1 MRIQLLIIKQYFCE
15 MYGGVFFVRQ
25 ETSVTSRGLLEVVL
39 PSMLTIKPGKQ
50 LIQINFFWK
59 IKVRKIM
66 LKLKKKMK
74 EPKFQ
79 KLWNLV
85 IVKEKLR

>member
-1 MRIQLLIIKQYFCE
+1 
-15 MYGGVFFVRQ
+15 MYGGFFFLRQ

-39 PSMLTIKPGKQ
+39 PSMLNIKPRKQ

-59 IKVRKIM
+59 IKICKIM

-79 KLWNLV
+79 KLWNV
-85 IVKEKLR
+85 HKFGDCEREVEIAFI